1 MTSAATGLTSQRCAL
16 RSAIAIAAL
25 GASLAV
31 AGCSST
37 IGFDDPFSD
46 YLQRTALVSTTGGDA
61 QAANI
66 AMQTATPWPRY
77 SNDTNIP
84 ANGARIVKAINRY
97 ETGSAGAGASDGAA
111 PSAAGPGGSSG
122 AAATSG
128 PSTGM
133 TASPPGQSSGY

>member
-1 MTSAATGLTSQRCAL
+1 MADRSKGPHVAL
-16 RSAIAIAAL
+16 RSALAILSLIAL
-25 GASLAV
+25 VTV

-37 IGFDDPFSD
+37 IGFDDPTAD
-46 YLQRTALVSTTGGDA
+46 YLQRTPLVATSGGDA

-97 ETGSAGAGASDGAA
+97 ETGSAGAGASDSAM
-111 PSAAGPGGSSG
+111 PSAAGPGGSAGSG
-122 AAATSG
+122 ASPG

-133 TASPPGQSSGY
+133 SASPPGQSSGY

>member
-1 MTSAATGLTSQRCAL
+1 M
-16 RSAIAIAAL
+16 AILWLA
-25 GASLAV
+25 ASLGI

-37 IGFDDPFSD
+37 IGFDDPTAD
-46 YLQRTALVSTTGGDA
+46 YLQRTPLVATSGGDS

-66 AMQTATPWPRY
+66 AMQTATPWPRH

-97 ETGSAGAGASDGAA
+97 ETGSAGASDSAT
-111 PSAAGPGGSSG
+111 PSAAGPGGSAGSG
-122 AAATSG
+122 ASPG

-133 TASPPGQSSGY
+133 SASPPGQSSGY

>member
-1 MTSAATGLTSQRCAL
+1 MSSMADRSKAEPDASRTAMAILWLT
-16 RSAIAIAAL
+16 
-25 GASLAV
+25 ASLAI
-31 AGCSST
+31 AGCSSS
-37 IGFDDPFSD
+37 IGFDDPTAE
-46 YLQRTALVSTTGGDA
+46 YLQRTPLVATSGGDS

-97 ETGSAGAGASDGAA
+97 ETGSAGAGAIDSAT
-111 PSAAGPGGSSG
+111 PSAASPGGNSG
-122 AAATSG
+122 AGATSS
-128 PSTGM
+128 PPTGM

>member
-1 MTSAATGLTSQRCAL
+1 MPRRSKAERAAL
-16 RSAIAIAAL
+16 RTATAIL
-25 GASLAV
+25 SLTASLAIT
-31 AGCSST
+31 GCSST
-37 IGFDDPFSD
+37 IGFDDPTAD
-46 YLQRTALVSTTGGDA
+46 YLLRTPLVATSGGDS

-84 ANGARIVKAINRY
+84 ANGARIVKAITRY
-97 ETGSAGAGASDGAA
+97 ESGSAGAGASDSATT
-111 PSAAGPGGSSG
+111 SAASPGGNSSAG
-122 AAATSG
+122 APSG

>member
-1 MTSAATGLTSQRCAL
+1 MADRSKGPHIAL
-16 RSAIAIAAL
+16 RSAIAIASLA
-25 GASLAV
+25 ASLTV

-37 IGFDDPFSD
+37 VGFDDPFAD

-77 SNDTNIP
+77 ANDTNIP
-84 ANGARIVKAINRY
+84 ANGARIVKVITRY
-97 ETGSAGAGASDGAA
+97 ESGSAGAGASDSAT
-111 PSAAGPGGSSG
+111 PSAASPGGNAGSG
-122 AAATSG
+122 APTGA
-128 PSTGM
+128 STGM

>member
-1 MTSAATGLTSQRCAL
+1 MADRSKGPNVAL
-16 RSAIAIAAL
+16 RGGIAIL
-25 GASLAV
+25 SLIGPLAV

-37 IGFDDPFSD
+37 VGFDDPTAD

-61 QAANI
+61 QAANL
-66 AMQTATPWPRY
+66 AMQTSTPWPRY

-84 ANGARIVKAINRY
+84 ANGARIVKAITRY
-97 ETGSAGAGASDGAA
+97 ESGSAGAGASDSATT
-111 PSAAGPGGSSG
+111 SAAGPGGSAGSG
-122 AAATSG
+122 ASPG